1 MTAIERGQ
9 VWLEKPCAATRRRGY
24 ARRVIVESAP
34 AYRTLGRVTLVPAP
48 EMPSRRTRILESDFL
63 RRFTLVDAPTVEEW
77 RQAQAGAT
85 P

>member
-1 MTAIERGQ
+1 MTTIERGQ

-24 ARRVIVESAP
+24 ARRVIVESEP
-34 AYRTLGRVTLVPAP
+34 GRIRNGRVGVAP
-48 EMPSRRTRILESDFL
+48 TPDSPGVRSHILRADFL

-77 RQAQAGAT
+77 RQERAGAK